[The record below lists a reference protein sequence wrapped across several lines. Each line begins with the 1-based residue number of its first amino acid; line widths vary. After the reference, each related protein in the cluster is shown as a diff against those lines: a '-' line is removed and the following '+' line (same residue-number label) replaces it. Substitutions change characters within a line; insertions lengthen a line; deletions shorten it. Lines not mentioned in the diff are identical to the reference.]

1 MTGIL
6 GGTFDP
12 VHRGHLSAATQ
23 LISRAGLD
31 EVCLMPNAQ
40 PPHRAGPPLAPAAD
54 RLRMVQLAVAELE
67 GVSASSLEVERG
79 GVSYTI
85 DTVRQLRRNEP
96 LRAFTLLL
104 GSDAALQIRTWH
116 EWEALLDEASFTIF
130 SRPNV
135 RLEAGELER
144 LGFPP
149 ERTQLV
155 ALRTPPI
162 SARMVRER
170 LAQGQPVDDFLVP
183 AVATYIR
190 ERGLYLPANR
200 MG

>member
-23 LISRAGLD
+23 LKSRAGLD
-31 EVCLMPNAQ
+31 EVWLMPNAQ
-40 PPHRAGPPLAPAAD
+40 PPHRARPPLAPAAD
-54 RLRMVQLAVAELE
+54 RLRMVQLAVAALE
-67 GVSASSLEVERG
+67 GISASSLEVERG

-85 DTVRQLRRNEP
+85 DTVRQLRHNEP

-116 EWEALLDEASFTIF
+116 ACETLLDEASFTIF
-130 SRPNV
+130 SRPDV
-135 RLEAGELER
+135 SMEAGELER

-149 ERTQLV
+149 RRTQLV
-155 ALRTPPI
+155 TLRTPPI

-170 LAQGQPVDDFLVP
+170 LAQGRPVDAFLVP
-183 AVATYIR
+183 AVATYIH